1 MTIETELP
9 AVKVRELEWQS
20 DFSHT
25 PFGLF
30 YMISDYNGGAILEK
44 IEGSSTTKSAWP
56 SRQVAKDAA
65 QGDYERRIRSALVPS
80 TPAELVTREDLC
92 QFIRDKAEGHKGMLQ
107 DDFWPFLTMYLLDN
121 FSIQRSALKEL
132 GKGDGR

>member
-9 AVKVRELEWQS
+9 AVKVKPLEWK
-20 DFSHT
+20 DGI
-25 PFGLF
+25 GL
-30 YMISDYNGGAILEK
+30 
-44 IEGSSTTKSAWP
+44 STAQTNIVACYSVWDVDDEFWLCSLVDGRFPSMEAAKS
-56 SRQVAKDAA
+56 AA
-65 QGDYERRIRSALVPS
+65 QGDYERRILSALVPS

-92 QFIRDKAEGHKGMLQ
+92 QFIRDKAESHKGMLQ

-121 FSIQRSALKEL
+121 FSIQRAALKEL